1 MTVAK
6 EGPGSGA
13 QGRDAD
19 SPAPRFATY
28 VVDRREG
35 DIVILENDAGSTMD
49 VEAALL
55 PRSCRAEGTVVRLPL
70 DRDGTPRW
78 AEAVRDREE
87 ERRRRA
93 ELSRRVAR
101 LRESDPGGDV
111 EL

>member
-1 MTVAK
+1 MTVEK
-6 EGPGSGA
+6 DGPGSGV
-13 QGRDAD
+13 QGRDGD
-19 SPAPRFATY
+19 SRALRFATY

-35 DIVILENDAGSTMD
+35 DIVILENDSGSTMD

-55 PRSCRAEGTVVRLPL
+55 PRACRAEGAVIRMPL
-70 DRDGTPRW
+70 DRDGAPLW